1 MIPYHGH
8 LKSSLALTKDF
19 FKNKHKNEREGVEQ
33 DSTTLIVF
41 VVVVVF
47 FMINY

>member
-19 FKNKHKNEREGVEQ
+19 LKINTRMRERELN
-33 DSTTLIVF
+33 TLIVF

>member
-19 FKNKHKNEREGVEQ
+19 FKINTRMRERELN
-33 DSTTLIVF
+33 TLIVF